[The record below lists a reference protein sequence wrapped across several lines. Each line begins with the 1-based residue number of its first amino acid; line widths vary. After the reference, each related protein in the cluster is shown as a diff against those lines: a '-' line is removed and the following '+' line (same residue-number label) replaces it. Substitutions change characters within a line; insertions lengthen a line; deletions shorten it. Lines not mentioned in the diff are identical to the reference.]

1 MNQDIV
7 VLIEHLRGQV
17 ADICYVML
25 AAARTLAQG
34 TGGNVVALLLGH
46 QARGL
51 AADLAADQVWYAD
64 DPALADFTSDAYLQT
79 LAAVLPNRSP
89 RVVLMGDTSIG
100 AEVAGGLSAQ
110 LGWPLVSYCRSVRA
124 DDGALKFTCQIC
136 GGRVMA
142 EGDLPGPTALVTMIP
157 GGFKPE
163 QGRSAQPPPVV
174 EVAVQPPDR
183 QRVVLK
189 KYLEPAT
196 GDVDI
201 AKEPL
206 LISVGRGIQQQDNLA
221 LAEELATA
229 LGGVVSASRP
239 VVDQGWVPSTRLV
252 GKSGKRVKPKVYL
265 ALGISGAPEHVEAIG
280 DSELIVAVNTDPA
293 APIFDIAQYGATM
306 DVLELLPALTECV
319 REAKGKS

>member
-7 VLIEHLRGQV
+7 VLVEHLRGQV
-17 ADICYVML
+17 ADISYVML
-25 AAARTLAQG
+25 GAARALAQG
-34 TGGNVVALLLGH
+34 TGGHVVGLLLGH
-46 QARGL
+46 DARGL
-51 AADLAADQVWYAD
+51 AADLAADQVWYAE
-64 DPALADFTSDAYLQT
+64 DPALAEFTSDAYLQ
-79 LAAVLPNRSP
+79 VLGALLPSRAP
-89 RVVLMGDTSIG
+89 RAVLMGDTSIG

-110 LGWPLVSYCRSVRA
+110 LGWPLISYCRSVRA

-163 QGRSAQPPPVV
+163 LGHATQPPPIVDMI
-174 EVAVQPPDR
+174 VQPPER
-183 QRVVLK
+183 QRIVLR
-189 KYLEPAT
+189 KYLEPAA

-221 LAEELATA
+221 LAEELAA
-229 LGGVVSASRP
+229 AMGGVLSASRP
-239 VVDQGWVPSTRLV
+239 VVDQGWIPTTRLV

-293 APIFDIAQYGATM
+293 APIFDLAEYGATL

-319 REAKGKS
+319 REAKSRA